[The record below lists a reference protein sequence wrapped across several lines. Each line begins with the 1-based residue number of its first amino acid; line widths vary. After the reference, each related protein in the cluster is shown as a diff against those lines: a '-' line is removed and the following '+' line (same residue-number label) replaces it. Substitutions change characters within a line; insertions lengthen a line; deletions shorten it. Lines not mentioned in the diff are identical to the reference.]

1 MKSEGKR
8 SQATKQKTVR
18 KGEGGG
24 IKRAYWRFAYFRLG
38 PHMGRLYKMLAG
50 LEPQIRKGG
59 GRLNFHAYVCVIAL
73 TTMIAAVVGLLLG
86 ILLSLLIHFPVG
98 ERIGLPIGLFLAA
111 GLAAFGLEALRPR
124 FALGSRKRRLDEE
137 LAFTASRMAVLSASG
152 MTVEKV
158 IREVASDDSNE
169 LIIQEFRKIVR
180 DMNLLGMDLTQA
192 LIEAR
197 KRSASEELAQFLDGM
212 VSTSNSGA
220 DIQQYLVKQSKTLM
234 NDKRLKTKQ
243 FSETLGIIAEMY
255 TTILVVMPLILI
267 ILFAVMGVI
276 SGSLGGISINLL
288 IELVVYVMVPIGGVV
303 IMVMADG
310 IMPKR

>member
-1 MKSEGKR
+1 MKSEGKK
-8 SQATKQKTVR
+8 SQAAKQKAVR
-18 KGEGGG
+18 KGESRGM
-24 IKRAYWRFAYFRLG
+24 KRAYWRWAYFHLG
-38 PHMGRLYKMLAG
+38 PYMAIPYKRLAS

-59 GRLNFHAYVCVIAL
+59 GRLNFHAYVCVIML
-73 TTMIAAVVGLLLG
+73 TTIIAAVVGLSLGVVLALLVR
-86 ILLSLLIHFPVG
+86 FPIGV
-98 ERIGLPIGLFLAA
+98 RIGLPFGLAIAA
-111 GLAAFGLEALRPR
+111 GVAAFGLGALRPR
-124 FALGSRKRRLDEE
+124 FALGSRRRQLDEE
-137 LAFTASRMAVLSASG
+137 LAYVASRMAVLSASG
-152 MTVEKV
+152 MTPEKV
-158 IREVASDDSNE
+158 IREIASDDSNE

-192 LIEAR
+192 LQEAR
-197 KRSASEELAQFLDGM
+197 KRSASDEFSGFLDGI

-288 IELVVYVMVPIGGVV
+288 IELVVYVMVPIGGIV